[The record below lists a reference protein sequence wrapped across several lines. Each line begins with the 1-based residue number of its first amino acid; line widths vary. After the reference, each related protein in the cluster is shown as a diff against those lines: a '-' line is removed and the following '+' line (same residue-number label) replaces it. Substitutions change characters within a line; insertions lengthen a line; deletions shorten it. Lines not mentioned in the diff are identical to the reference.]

1 MKKKYQG
8 TVRRLSPKGCGL
20 AKAIISRSTT
30 QPKATTWMVSVTSRD
45 SSKDWKKGK
54 GAETAQKTTQV
65 KGRNIGVIERTKGK
79 GLKRLLTTQVNQ
91 DCLGAVIGRIPKGEE

>member
-1 MKKKYQG
+1 
-8 TVRRLSPKGCGL
+8 
-20 AKAIISRSTT
+20 
-30 QPKATTWMVSVTSRD
+30 MVSGAETAQ
-45 SSKDWKKGK
+45 KIGK
-54 GAETAQKTTQV
+54 RERAETAQKTTQA